1 MQNGVKLKSVSLT
14 KIFAIILIVVIIFL
28 TIFFIAYKLISNAES
43 IGVDY
48 VHSFTDSA
56 EKVIN
61 KHATILESGASNLS
75 YFMKKN
81 YSDKDIQE
89 WMNNYIDYIENT
101 IGTNGID
108 VFGIVNGKLISGQGR
123 LDNVTKPINEMK
135 FYVEAVKN
143 KGKVFY
149 SEVYTDIVNGEKVF
163 TLSITLNNGKDVLAI
178 DIFPKQLG
186 TKWFLNTKLPEE
198 TSYFLTDSK
207 GEIILLASSIIQ
219 PMANFE
225 AAMKRTISKI
235 YSGDNEYNSAYNYII
250 DLEGRK

>member
-14 KIFAIILIVVIIFL
+14 KIFAIILIIVIIFL

-48 VHSFTDSA
+48 VHSFIDSA

-108 VFGIVNGKLISGQGR
+108 VFGVVNGKLISGQGR

-143 KGKVFY
+143 KGKVFH
-149 SEVYTDIVNGEKVF
+149 SEV
-163 TLSITLNNGKDVLAI
+163 
-178 DIFPKQLG
+178 
-186 TKWFLNTKLPEE
+186 
-198 TSYFLTDSK
+198 
-207 GEIILLASSIIQ
+207 
-219 PMANFE
+219 
-225 AAMKRTISKI
+225 
-235 YSGDNEYNSAYNYII
+235 
-250 DLEGRK
+250 